1 MYLDNAMSFMQH
13 LMVCYQG
20 FVKGLRY
27 SSNSTSSGICS
38 MIDRH
43 IYDAACVSYSRNLN
57 V

>member
-13 LMVCYQG
+13 LRVL
-20 FVKGLRY
+20 KGLRY

-43 IYDAACVSYSRNLN
+43 IYGAACVSDSRNLN